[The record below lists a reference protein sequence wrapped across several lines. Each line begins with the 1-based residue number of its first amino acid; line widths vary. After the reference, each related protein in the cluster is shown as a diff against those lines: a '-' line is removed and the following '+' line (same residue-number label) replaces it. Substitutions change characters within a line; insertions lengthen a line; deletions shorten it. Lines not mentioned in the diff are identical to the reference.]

1 MMAASR
7 GTECN
12 QTPNVGRQSA
22 AVSPR
27 VIRSADKRET
37 AQTISLGPQVHA
49 KWKRK
54 WRRADS

>member
-37 AQTISLGPQVHA
+37 AQTIS
-49 KWKRK
+49 
-54 WRRADS
+54 